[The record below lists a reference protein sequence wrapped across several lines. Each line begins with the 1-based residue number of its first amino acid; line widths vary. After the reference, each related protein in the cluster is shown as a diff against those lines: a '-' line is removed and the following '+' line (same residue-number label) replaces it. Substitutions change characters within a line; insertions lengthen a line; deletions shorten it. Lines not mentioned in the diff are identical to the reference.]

1 MPKTYRTK
9 INNQGQYTIYP
20 GITTIA
26 TIQKQDDEFWQKIHN
41 MVKIPLISDY
51 FAPLPYESYH
61 MTTINLYTERD
72 DGGEDWGH
80 FVTKKLAFFK
90 ALHADLAKNAFQP
103 TIKLQSIKSADVLQL
118 CVEIAENQK
127 ASIETVAKTFDLQT
141 KIPKVF
147 HITLAYQ
154 YKLTALN
161 HRKKIKHHLEE
172 HLEQFFAE
180 RSPLQLNSPSLTYF
194 NDMTAFTPWDALSN
208 PFISISAK

>member
-26 TIQKQDDEFWQKIHN
+26 TIQKQDGKFWQEIHD
-41 MVKIPLISDY
+41 MVNIPLISEY
-51 FAPLPYESYH
+51 FSPLPYESYH

-72 DGGEDWGH
+72 DGGGDWIQ
-80 FVTKKLAFFK
+80 FVSQKLAFFK
-90 ALHADLAKNAFQP
+90 ALHADLAKNSFQP
-103 TIKLQSIKSADVLQL
+103 TIKLQSIKIADVLQL
-118 CVEIAENQK
+118 CMEINENQK
-127 ASIETVAKTFDLQT
+127 TRIETTAKTFELQA

-154 YKLTALN
+154 YKLTTLN
-161 HRKKIKHHLEE
+161 HEEQIKHYLKE

-180 RSPLQLNSPSLTYF
+180 RTTQLNSPSLTYF

-208 PFISISAK
+208 PFISISTK